1 MAEGDAEAGEQ
12 VQLARRFV
20 SRELTTADFIEGFL
34 EARHRWVAAIWN
46 VGSDFEG
53 LLNDVNFDVDR
64 HNAYDDL
71 RQPDEFDDEQ
81 LRVSIARRIRDWDA
95 GTYVTQYE

>member
-1 MAEGDAEAGEQ
+1 M
-12 VQLARRFV
+12 
-20 SRELTTADFIEGFL
+20 TAATFIDGFL
-34 EARHRWVAAIWN
+34 EARHRWIAAIWK

-71 RQPDEFDDEQ
+71 RAADEFDDED
-81 LRVSIARRIRDWDA
+81 LRVRMARRLRDWDA